1 MEDSLLL
8 AHEGERENVNEKL
21 SSNMMVVMRV
31 RCEKVERRCSW
42 VVRAKCRYRRINI
55 GWVLI
60 F

>member
-1 MEDSLLL
+1 MLL